1 MLQISLHK
9 PYKLMYY
16 QIQIQ
21 ILKKKK
27 LISYIYL
34 LCGWNNTNHINIG
47 TESFNIKLM
56 LI

>member
-1 MLQISLHK
+1 MLQISFGK

-21 ILKKKK
+21 KK
-27 LISYIYL
+27 IYIYIYIFIYL